1 MQSISADAR
10 GAHVAR
16 RSCVERLLRAIGYP
30 DRAPEAALSF
40 TLLVDGVE
48 IVASEE
54 DGRLRLVCRLTDD
67 AAHLPRLAE
76 YAAGRMLRE
85 DAVLAFD
92 QRSGAAILW
101 REVDGSAD
109 ERTLQRA
116 FEDFADSCDWWRER
130 IAAQSGDQEAPAFPE
145 MMIRP

>member
-1 MQSISADAR
+1 MQNNPVDAR
-10 GAHVAR
+10 GAHVGR

-54 DGRLRLVCRLTDD
+54 GGMLRLVCRLTDD

-116 FEDFADSCDWWRER
+116 FEEFADSCDWWRER
-130 IAAQSGDQEAPAFPE
+130 IDMQGGAQEAPVFPE

>member
-1 MQSISADAR
+1 MQNNPVDAR

-54 DGRLRLVCRLTDD
+54 GGMLRLVCRLTDD

-76 YAAGRMLRE
+76 YAAGRLLRE

-101 REVDGSAD
+101 REVDGAAD

-116 FEDFADSCDWWRER
+116 FEEFADSCDWWRER
-130 IAAQSGDQEAPAFPE
+130 IDMQGGAQEASVFPE

>member
-1 MQSISADAR
+1 MQNNPADAR

-48 IVASEE
+48 IAASEE
-54 DGRLRLVCRLTDD
+54 GGMLRLSCRLTDD

-85 DAVLAFD
+85 DAALAYDPKSESAF
-92 QRSGAAILW
+92 LW
-101 REVDGSAD
+101 LEVDGGSGDAAL
-109 ERTLQRA
+109 RRA
-116 FEDFADSCDWWRER
+116 FEDFADSCEWWRDR
-130 IAAQSGDQEAPAFPE
+130 LDPHGGADDAPAFPE

>member
-1 MQSISADAR
+1 MQNNPVDAR
-10 GAHVAR
+10 GAHAAR
-16 RSCVERLLRAIGYP
+16 RSCIERLLRAIGYP

-54 DGRLRLVCRLTDD
+54 GGMLRLVCRLTDD

-76 YAAGRMLRE
+76 YAAGRLLRE

-116 FEDFADSCDWWRER
+116 FEEFADSCDWWRER
-130 IAAQSGDQEAPAFPE
+130 IDMQGGAQEASVFPE

>member
-1 MQSISADAR
+1 MQNNPVDAR

-16 RSCVERLLRAIGYP
+16 RSCVERLLRVIGYP

-54 DGRLRLVCRLTDD
+54 GGMLRLVCRLTDD

-76 YAAGRMLRE
+76 YAAGRLLRE

-116 FEDFADSCDWWRER
+116 FEEFADSCDWWRER
-130 IAAQSGDQEAPAFPE
+130 IDMQGGAQEASVFPE